1 MEKNPFSFY
10 DFLGYLFPGML
21 TLLIVIHIT
30 YLKEPSSISDYFS
43 IAGFMH
49 TFKNELS
56 IEWWKS
62 TLILI
67 ILSYICGQIIAY
79 LSSVTIE
86 YFANKLYKYPSYY
99 LSILR

>member
-43 IAGFMH
+43 IVQV
-49 TFKNELS
+49 LC
-56 IEWWKS
+56 I
-62 TLILI
+62 
-67 ILSYICGQIIAY
+67 
-79 LSSVTIE
+79 
-86 YFANKLYKYPSYY
+86 P
-99 LSILR
+99 LRTNCLLNGGNLH

>member
-43 IAGFMH
+43 IAGFM
-49 TFKNELS
+49 
-56 IEWWKS
+56 
-62 TLILI
+62 
-67 ILSYICGQIIAY
+67 Q
-79 LSSVTIE
+79 
-86 YFANKLYKYPSYY
+86 
-99 LSILR
+99 

>member
-43 IAGFMH
+43 IG
-49 TFKNELS
+49 KRPLLP
-56 IEWWKS
+56 K
-62 TLILI
+62 
-67 ILSYICGQIIAY
+67 
-79 LSSVTIE
+79 VD
-86 YFANKLYKYPSYY
+86 
-99 LSILR
+99 